1 MKLPIDES
9 FPLDHKT
16 LQISREYLHTGAKVW
31 GKTLKNA
38 ENSIFAVDIVLWI
51 SYDTKESI
59 IVYVNFAQVCPN
71 RMQKI
76 ILLLFFNHLCNRF

>member
-1 MKLPIDES
+1 MKLPIGRS

-16 LQISREYLHTGAKVW
+16 MQISREYLHTSAKVW
-31 GKTLKNA
+31 KKPLKNA
-38 ENSIFAVDIVLWI
+38 ENPIFTVDIVLWI

>member
-1 MKLPIDES
+1 MKLPIAKS

-16 LQISREYLHTGAKVW
+16 LQISREYLHTSAKLW
-31 GKTLKNA
+31 KKPLKNA
-38 ENSIFAVDIVLWI
+38 EKSIFAVDIVLWI

-71 RMQKI
+71 RIQKI
-76 ILLLFFNHLCNRF
+76 ILLLFFNRLCNRF

>member
-1 MKLPIDES
+1 MLRKHRENLRTKAVVWKKIWQKLANP
-9 FPLDHKT
+9 
-16 LQISREYLHTGAKVW
+16 V
-31 GKTLKNA
+31 
-38 ENSIFAVDIVLWI
+38 FAVDIVLWI

-76 ILLLFFNHLCNRF
+76 ILLLFFNRLCNRF

>member
-1 MKLPIDES
+1 MKFPIGKS

-16 LQISREYLHTGAKVW
+16 LQISREYLHTSAKVW
-31 GKTLKNA
+31 EKTLKNA

-76 ILLLFFNHLCNRF
+76 ILLLFFNRLCNRF

>member
-1 MKLPIDES
+1 MKLPIGKS

-31 GKTLKNA
+31 EKPLKNA
-38 ENSIFAVDIVLWI
+38 ENPIFAVDIELWI

-71 RMQKI
+71 RMQKT
-76 ILLLFFNHLCNRF
+76 ILLLFFNRLCNRF